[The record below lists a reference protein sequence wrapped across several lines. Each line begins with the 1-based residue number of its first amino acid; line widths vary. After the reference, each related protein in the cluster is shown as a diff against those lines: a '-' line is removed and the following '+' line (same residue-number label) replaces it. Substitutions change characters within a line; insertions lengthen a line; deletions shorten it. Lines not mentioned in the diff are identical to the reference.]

1 MHKDELVEQIVMI
14 AILAGFLVHIF
25 TGFSPEWLRI
35 ALYYVSPVA
44 LLVIFYR
51 RYKRM
56 QEGFEFSR
64 KIVDAQHQAS
74 GRNMLGQDGASGG
87 VQSPYPGVVLPDQS
101 ETDEHRRSDEN
112 R

>member
-1 MHKDELVEQIVMI
+1 MRRDELIEQGIMI

-25 TGFSPEWLRI
+25 AGFTPEWLRI
-35 ALYYVSPVA
+35 ALYYVSPVV

-56 QEGFEFSR
+56 QEGFEYS
-64 KIVDAQHQAS
+64 KNIVDAQHKAS
-74 GRNMLGQDGASGG
+74 GRNVIGPDAPAGG

-101 ETDEHRRSDEN
+101 ETNLPQSPDEKK
-112 R
+112 